1 MKTKSAKYAK
11 MSRGEYQS
19 VICPYGYR
27 KSADG
32 RMEPDEDVASNVQ
45 MIFQWASEGNTAA
58 EITRKL
64 YAMNIPTPGEYRKL
78 KGKDYYNVSRTNGV
92 WSTSTVLRILE
103 DQRYIGTYVIG
114 KRKVK
119 EIGSRHT
126 QLKDESEWFKIPNHH
141 PATQNCHR
149 KWTNHFPTR
158 CLKLLYPK
166 VVISRVVPSGLR
178 A

>member
-11 MSRGEYQS
+11 MRRGEYQS

-32 RMEPDEDVASNVQ
+32 RMEPDEDVAPNVQ

-78 KGKDYYNVSRTNGV
+78 KGKAYYNVSRTNGV

-114 KRKVK
+114 NYWIHKGFHVATAPKPA
-119 EIGSRHT
+119 IYYLHY
-126 QLKDESEWFKIPNHH
+126 QPAKIYLIH
-141 PATQNCHR
+141 
-149 KWTNHFPTR
+149 
-158 CLKLLYPK
+158 LL
-166 VVISRVVPSGLR
+166 
-178 A
+178 